1 MLAVIEQILLVC
13 LFMVVCRVSGIK
25 WLVSV
30 SSSQFDS
37 LAKLKMILTLIRFT
51 LLLINTKQIF
61 VQLLVTIC
69 INLAERATNK

>member
-69 INLAERATNK
+69 INLAERTTNK